1 MGQNKYTLS
10 QIALPCFYSPAR
22 NKHFIFRKDEEKIL
36 PLVSGPAASNPST
49 DRQDFMLLNVHQDL
63 MLIPYQKPALPSQ
76 EGSPVEVAVI
86 DSPPYSPSPSESERP
101 ILSSRLEAQLRRSCA
116 VIVRETNPSGSEFE
130 DLPDHN
136 ETLKRLNEEHE
147 KAQKLAAVAKA
158 RASKPQP
165 QALLPRHTQVDI
177 SEPSSK
183 PVPYVH
189 IPKNAA
195 TSFEATASRRQPLSP
210 RKPSKIASERPGR
223 VKSGTDRNAP
233 LDLEDQLSKLRA
245 AADTRPKTSAAARID
260 YTGPSVDT
268 STSTSRSTT
277 TYGGYA
283 RPISTGLSSLAVTPG
298 DEKPSSPDNDKPCS
312 TDDIRVSEQILQDG
326 PSASLADASARAWMA
341 QELSRRRAECGNV
354 RSTRSTARSSTQ
366 QKQAEPVRP
375 SSRAGAIASGLAGSV
390 REGIKDYIRPRH
402 STDDLRCTQSNKD
415 SSRPGSSNGRE
426 TRGAEKNWWRG
437 SGLKRMESWNSFRN
451 SEPTQEHGVGLEQE
465 EGPNLNRALPALPGL
480 DQYKEKRETPKHI
493 SQLMRPGRQDASRQD
508 GVRKVREQAPVMP
521 EDSYQQF
528 LAQAE
533 WKKQQ
538 EDSKRAVEAKM
549 RHSAIMASANFVV
562 TPPKIRTQP
571 SRRKPDPA
579 PLPAPT
585 VTVVEI
591 PKAPTPTEKKPGLR
605 KRLSRF
611 WSHGSEK
618 GIGDRGKGRGSMV
631 ATN

>member
-1 MGQNKYTLS
+1 MKRKFSLS
-10 QIALPCFYSPAR
+10 SLG
-22 NKHFIFRKDEEKIL
+22 
-36 PLVSGPAASNPST
+36 LVSAFSSVSSLGDDENIPPAASTPST
-49 DRQDFMLLNVHQDL
+49 DRQDFMLLDAHQDL
-63 MLIPYQKPALPSQ
+63 VLIPYQKPALSSP
-76 EGSPVEVAVI
+76 EGSPAEGAVLI

-101 ILSSRLEAQLRRSCA
+101 TLSSRLEAQLRRSCA

-136 ETLKRLNEEHE
+136 ETLRRLNEEHE
-147 KAQKLAAVAKA
+147 KAQKLAAAAKA

-165 QALLPRHTQVDI
+165 HALLSRHTQVDV
-177 SEPSSK
+177 SEPSAK
-183 PVPYVH
+183 PVPYMH

-195 TSFEATASRRQPLSP
+195 ASFEATASRQQPLSS
-210 RKPSKIASERPGR
+210 RKPSKIASDHPGR
-223 VKSGTDRNAP
+223 VKSGTNRNAQ
-233 LDLEDQLSKLRA
+233 LDREDQLSKLRA
-245 AADTRPKTSAAARID
+245 AADTRPKNYAAACID

-268 STSTSRSTT
+268 SSSTSRSTT

-298 DEKPSSPDNDKPCS
+298 DEKPSSPGNEKPSPTDN
-312 TDDIRVSEQILQDG
+312 IRVSEQILRDG

-354 RSTRSTARSSTQ
+354 RSTRPTARSSTQ
-366 QKQAEPVRP
+366 QKQAEPERP

-390 REGIKDYIRPRH
+390 RDGIKDYIRPRH

-415 SSRPGSSNGRE
+415 LSRPGSSDGRE
-426 TRGAEKNWWRG
+426 ARGAEKNWWRG

-451 SEPTQEHGVGLEQE
+451 SKPNQEHGVGLELD

-493 SQLMRPGRQDASRQD
+493 SQLMRPGRQDVSRQV
-508 GVRKVREQAPVMP
+508 GVRKVREQTTVVP

-533 WKKQQ
+533 RKKWQ
-538 EDSKRAVEAKM
+538 DSKRAVEAKM
-549 RHSAIMASANFVV
+549 RHNALMASANIVV
-562 TPPKIRTQP
+562 TPPKTRTQP

-618 GIGDRGKGRGSMV
+618 GIGDGSKGRGGMV
-631 ATN
+631 AAN